1 MWPSS
6 KPLIHVALPLGFL
19 SLGFDIYKVHQN
31 VENEAQ
37 IYEYYALSTDYNG
50 QQLNRKSEVL
60 LVGNHNDT
68 VVSITSVS
76 LPVDTQ
82 NATAPL
88 VSVAPGSTHN
98 VTLNQFQTL
107 LVFNPTYDIT
117 VLELYPTN
125 H

>member
-1 MWPSS
+1 M
-6 KPLIHVALPLGFL
+6 
-19 SLGFDIYKVHQN
+19 N
-31 VENEAQ
+31 T
-37 IYEYYALSTDYNG
+37 YALSTDYNG

-60 LVGNHNDT
+60 VGKHNDT
-68 VVSITSVS
+68 IVSITPTQAVS

-98 VTLNQFQTL
+98 VTLNQFQAL